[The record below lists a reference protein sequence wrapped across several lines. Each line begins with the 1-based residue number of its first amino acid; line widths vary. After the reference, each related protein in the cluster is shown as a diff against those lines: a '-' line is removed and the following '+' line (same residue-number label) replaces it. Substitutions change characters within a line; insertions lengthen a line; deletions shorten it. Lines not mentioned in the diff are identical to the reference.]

1 MNFSIEIRWGLGH
14 GVMHDGVSEVG
25 GVLWLGGW
33 EALRIGDAQWEG
45 LSATLLFPQR
55 LLRQT

>member
-1 MNFSIEIRWGLGH
+1 
-14 GVMHDGVSEVG
+14 MHDGVSEV
-25 GVLWLGGW
+25 VVSWLGGW

-45 LSATLLFPQR
+45 LSVTLLSLQR